1 MAKSLEFGISHLLAE
16 FAADTFGVLTLL
28 AAAGAIAPAFR
39 ESLAD
44 DLYHLR
50 VGIKLNF
57 RSHYFLNL
65 LPVSL
70 R

>member
-1 MAKSLEFGISHLLAE
+1 MAESLKFGISHLLAE
-16 FAADTFGVLTLL
+16 LAADAFCVLTLL
-28 AAAGAIAPAFR
+28 AAAGAIAPALL
-39 ESLAD
+39 ESFAD

-50 VGIKLNF
+50 IGVELNF
-57 RSHYFLNL
+57 CSHYFLNL

>member
-1 MAKSLEFGISHLLAE
+1 MTKSLEFGISHLLAE
-16 FAADTFGVLTLL
+16 LAADAFGVLALL
-28 AAAGAIAPAFR
+28 AAAGAIAPALF
-39 ESLAD
+39 ESFAD

-50 VGIKLNF
+50 IGVKLNF
-57 RSHYFLNL
+57 CSHYFLNL

>member
-16 FAADTFGVLTLL
+16 LAADALGVLRLL
-28 AAAGAIAPAFR
+28 AAAGAIAPALF

-50 VGIKLNF
+50 IGVEL
-57 RSHYFLNL
+57 YFSWHVILLNL
-65 LPVSL
+65 
-70 R
+70 

>member
-1 MAKSLEFGISHLLAE
+1 MTKSLKLGISHLLAE
-16 FAADTFGVLTLL
+16 LAADAFGILTLL
-28 AAAGAIAPAFR
+28 AAAGAIAPAR
-39 ESLAD
+39 PESLAD

-50 VGIKLNF
+50 VGVELNLC
-57 RSHYFLNL
+57 RHYFLNL

>member
-16 FAADTFGVLTLL
+16 LAADAFGVLRLL

-39 ESLAD
+39 ESFAD

-50 VGIKLNF
+50 VGVELNLC
-57 RSHYFLNL
+57 RHYFLNL

>member
-16 FAADTFGVLTLL
+16 LAADAFGVLTLL

-50 VGIKLNF
+50 VGIEFYLC
-57 RSHYFLNL
+57 RHYFLNL